1 MKSDYIKQ
9 LEQANNILQEKL
21 DKAQKVVD
29 RIHDNPLEESL
40 TLLIEAS
47 LKHQKAARKIS
58 RVIRTN
64 EISELRLFLP
74 RQIGLST
81 CIVKACQK
89 FFDEVHILDTT
100 MSGRD
105 KNKHKSVNDIP
116 MDVSCIIVDPWSVKY
131 SGNRDWAEIKEKL
144 WNKFHKNKPFLLIL
158 AG

>member
-9 LEQANNILQEKL
+9 LEESNHILRERL
-21 DKAQKVVD
+21 DKAQTIVD
-29 RIHDNPLEESL
+29 RLHENPLEESL

-47 LKHQKAARKIS
+47 LKHQKVARKIS

-81 CIVKACQK
+81 CIVKACRK

-131 SGNRDWAEIKEKL
+131 SKSRDWNAIREKL
-144 WNKFHKNKPFLLIL
+144 WDKFDKTKPFLLIL